1 MFAPTARRFVA
12 LPVSLQEFRDSLASI
27 WLPRLHVQTPRLGL
41 AVSGGVDSMA
51 LATLAAELSSEIDGS
66 EENDVFTAFIV
77 DHQLRQGSDE
87 EASLVQRSLDHLGID
102 SEILRMQWPADLDTR
117 NLPNVETLAR
127 RLRYRLLGT
136 ACRDHGIEAL
146 LVAHHSDD
154 QAETVMMRLLKGHHG
169 EGLRGIKPSG
179 DIPECYGIHGVH
191 QSYAEWFT
199 SNMAPA
205 PQEQHGV
212 DIEHWG
218 IQVLRPLLPF
228 SKERLTATCK
238 ASATSWVE
246 DHTNKDRTL
255 TLRNAV
261 RHVYDKYKLPT
272 PLGKPALLQLSER
285 ANQRIRR
292 REEEVQR
299 LAESL
304 DAVLDVRSGQVAI
317 LFHRNFYPPSL
328 RKLTTLRKLTNDPWD
343 DPSFDFEEGK
353 MVAAMLVRHLA
364 TLVSP
369 RESIEL
375 SSLHI
380 AVHNMFP
387 SLFRQHGIFSEPIDV
402 APFTAGGVHFERT
415 NAPSHLFPYYTWML
429 SRQPYLRNESPIM
442 WIPPLPRSDLS
453 DDSEIFMIPPETS
466 PEHPQFELYDGR
478 WWLRVYNPSEHDLIV
493 RPLRPDD
500 LKPFRASLQGTM
512 HERFEALL
520 QDAAKAKSRFTLPVI
535 AAPRDPEDES
545 AGDYVVAL
553 PTFGVR
559 INAGPDAAEWESL
572 RWNVRY
578 RRMDIPTKVRDTWDD
593 YPIQVGK
600 GRERQVQEPEQSQQQ
615 HVEPHE
621 DVPFVLD

>member
-1 MFAPTARRFVA
+1 MFAPTARRFLA
-12 LPVSLQEFRDSLASI
+12 LPVSLQEFRDSLAST

-51 LATLAAELSSEIDGS
+51 LATLAAQLSSEIDDS
-66 EENDVFTAFIV
+66 EDNDVFTAFIV

-117 NLPNVETLAR
+117 NLSNVETLAR
-127 RLRYRLLGT
+127 RLRYRLLGA

-199 SNMAPA
+199 SNMAPT

-238 ASATSWVE
+238 ASATNWVE
-246 DHTNKDRTL
+246 DPTNKDPTL

-261 RHVYDKYKLPT
+261 RHVYDKYKMPL

-285 ANQRIRR
+285 ANRRIRR

-299 LAESL
+299 LVEDL
-304 DAVLDVRSGQVAI
+304 DAVLDVRSGQLAI
-317 LFHRNFYPPSL
+317 LFPRNFYPPSS
-328 RKLTTLRKLTNDPWD
+328 RKVVRNGFDP
-343 DPSFDFEEGK
+343 PFDFEEGK
-353 MVAAMLVRHLA
+353 TIAAMLVRHLA

-375 SSLHI
+375 LSLEV

-387 SLFRQHGIFSEPIDV
+387 GLFRPDEITSEPIDV
-402 APFTAGGVHFERT
+402 APFTVGGVHFERT
-415 NAPSHLFPYYTWML
+415 NIPRRSFPYYTWML
-429 SRQPYLRNESPIM
+429 SRQPYLRNESPTILV
-442 WIPPLPRSDLS
+442 PPLPRSDLS

-478 WWLRVYNPSEHDLIV
+478 WWLRVYNPSELDLVI

-500 LKPFRASLQGTM
+500 LKAFRASLQGM
-512 HERFEALL
+512 MRERFEALL

-535 AAPRDPEDES
+535 AAPRDPEDEA
-545 AGDYVVAL
+545 AGDYVIAL

-559 INAGPDAAEWESL
+559 INAGPNAAEWESL
-572 RWNVRY
+572 KWNVRY
-578 RRMDIPTKVRDTWDD
+578 RRMDIPTKAMTT
-593 YPIQVGK
+593 
-600 GRERQVQEPEQSQQQ
+600 ELLASQQASK
-615 HVEPHE
+615 HS
-621 DVPFVLD
+621 